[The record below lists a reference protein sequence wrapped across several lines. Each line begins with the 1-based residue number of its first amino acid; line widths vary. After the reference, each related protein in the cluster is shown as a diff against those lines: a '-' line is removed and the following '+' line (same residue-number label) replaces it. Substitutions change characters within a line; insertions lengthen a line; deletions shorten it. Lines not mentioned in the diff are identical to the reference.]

1 MSFFI
6 FYFLLFQTRT
16 CYFHFLKA
24 LRKHLGDCHILP
36 LLATNTQFAS
46 FVHLIYS
53 LPYVPT
59 ANVIDVYEDVIL
71 KSLARI
77 KKSTH
82 PDIVANIG
90 NICKWVDYLERTW
103 IGREEKES
111 SKKSGGREEKESSKK
126 SRGREEKESS
136 KKSGGREEKES
147 SKKSGRREE
156 KESSKKS
163 GGQEEKESSKK
174 TGGREEKESSK
185 KSGRREE
192 KESSKKSRGQEEK
205 ESSKTSGGQEEKE
218 SSKTSE
224 GQEEK
229 ESSKTSGGPEK
240 ESSKTTAVEEE
251 KVTRTAGLYP
261 LYKWNQYE
269 AAVEMWPRTNNSSEG
284 NYGFC
289 IFLLLEHL
297 IYIF

>member
-1 MSFFI
+1 MV
-6 FYFLLFQTRT
+6 FQTRT

-46 FVHLIYS
+46 FVHLVYS

-77 KKSTH
+77 QKSTH
-82 PDIVANIG
+82 PDIVANKG
-90 NICKWVDYLERTW
+90 NINKWVDYLERTW

-111 SKKSGGREEKESSKK
+111 SKTSGGREEKEKSKT
-126 SRGREEKESS
+126 SGRREEKERRNT
-136 KKSGGREEKES
+136 SGGREEKERRKTS
-147 SKKSGRREE
+147 EGRQE
-156 KESSKKS
+156 KERSKTS
-163 GGQEEKESSKK
+163 Q
-174 TGGREEKESSK
+174 GREEKERSK
-185 KSGRREE
+185 TSQGREE
-192 KESSKKSRGQEEK
+192 KERSKSSAGEEEK
-205 ESSKTSGGQEEKE
+205 ER
-218 SSKTSE
+218 
-224 GQEEK
+224 
-229 ESSKTSGGPEK
+229 
-240 ESSKTTAVEEE
+240 SKTTPVEEE

-284 NYGFC
+284 SYVFFITVWFFFNT
-289 IFLLLEHL
+289 
-297 IYIF
+297 

>member
-1 MSFFI
+1 MMIFFV
-6 FYFLLFQTRT
+6 FQTRT

-90 NICKWVDYLERTW
+90 NISKWVDYLERTW

-111 SKKSGGREEKESSKK
+111 SKKS
-126 SRGREEKESS
+126 
-136 KKSGGREEKES
+136 
-147 SKKSGRREE
+147 
-156 KESSKKS
+156 
-163 GGQEEKESSKK
+163 
-174 TGGREEKESSK
+174 GGREEKESSK

-205 ESSKTSGGQEEKE
+205 ESSKTSGGQEKE
-218 SSKTSE
+218 
-224 GQEEK
+224 
-229 ESSKTSGGPEK
+229 

-289 IFLLLEHL
+289 ITVW
-297 IYIF
+297 

>member
-1 MSFFI
+1 V
-6 FYFLLFQTRT
+6 FQTRT

-36 LLATNTQFAS
+36 LLATNAQFAS
-46 FVHLIYS
+46 FVHLVYC

-77 KKSTH
+77 KNSTH

-90 NICKWVDYLERTW
+90 NISKWVDYLERTW

-126 SRGREEKESS
+126 S
-136 KKSGGREEKES
+136 GGR
-147 SKKSGRREE
+147 
-156 KESSKKS
+156 
-163 GGQEEKESSKK
+163 
-174 TGGREEKESSK
+174 
-185 KSGRREE
+185 
-192 KESSKKSRGQEEK
+192 EEK
-205 ESSKTSGGQEEKE
+205 ESSKTSGGPEEKE
-218 SSKTSE
+218 SN
-224 GQEEK
+224 
-229 ESSKTSGGPEK
+229 KTSGGPEK

-289 IFLLLEHL
+289 ITVW
-297 IYIF
+297 

>member
-59 ANVIDVYEDVIL
+59 ANVIGVYEDVIL

-90 NICKWVDYLERTW
+90 NITKWVDYLERTW
-103 IGREEKES
+103 IGREEKER
-111 SKKSGGREEKESSKK
+111 SKASGKGEEKERSKASGK
-126 SRGREEKESS
+126 GEEKERS
-136 KKSGGREEKES
+136 KASGKGEEKER
-147 SKKSGRREE
+147 SKASGKGEE
-156 KESSKKS
+156 KE
-163 GGQEEKESSKK
+163 
-174 TGGREEKESSK
+174 R
-185 KSGRREE
+185 
-192 KESSKKSRGQEEK
+192 
-205 ESSKTSGGQEEKE
+205 SKTSGKREEKDR
-218 SSKTSE
+218 ST
-224 GQEEK
+224 
-229 ESSKTSGGPEK
+229 P
-240 ESSKTTAVEEE
+240 VEEE

-284 NYGFC
+284 NCGFC
-289 IFLLLEHL
+289 ITVW
-297 IYIF
+297 